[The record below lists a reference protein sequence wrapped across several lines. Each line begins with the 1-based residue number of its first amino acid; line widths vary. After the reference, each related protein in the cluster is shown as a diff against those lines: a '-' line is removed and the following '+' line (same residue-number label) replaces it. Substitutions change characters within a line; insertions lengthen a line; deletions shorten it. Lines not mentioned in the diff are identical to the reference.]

1 MTGSSLALLS
11 GSSAFFLLAAAG
23 APAGL
28 DFKYESRAGCGLL
41 VLDLNIDS
49 NKEGVVDAGAGAS
62 AASDGATAVAATA
75 ADVLAP
81 AAIGAAATAFG
92 DDATGD
98 DADGAA
104 TEVPGAAAEV
114 VWSVTCSS
122 VDAAGTAIAL
132 NMSSRYLRTPSSV
145 SSIGAAAAATDNAAS
160 ELAAAAG
167 AAAASM
173 LVEAARAAVA
183 DDAPA
188 VAEDGTE
195 PAFPLSAAVVA
206 AAGGEH
212 EWADGTPAPNGR
224 SVD

>member
-1 MTGSSLALLS
+1 M
-11 GSSAFFLLAAAG
+11 LAAAG

-98 DADGAA
+98 DATGDDAGGAA
-104 TEVPGAAAEV
+104 TEVPRAAAEV

-132 NMSSRYLRTPSSV
+132 NMSSRYLRAPSSA

-195 PAFPLSAAVVA
+195 PAFPLSAAFVA